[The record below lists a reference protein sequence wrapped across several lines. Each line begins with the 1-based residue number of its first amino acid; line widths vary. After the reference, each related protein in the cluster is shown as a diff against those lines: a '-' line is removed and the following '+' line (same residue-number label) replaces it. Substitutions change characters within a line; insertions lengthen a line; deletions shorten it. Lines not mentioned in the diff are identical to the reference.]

1 MAELPEPAWRGE
13 FAIDWRS
20 IIAGAVV
27 AAGISFTLL
36 AFGSAIGL
44 SVIST
49 SPSWR
54 DSSGW
59 LWLVSGL
66 YLVFVALC
74 SYGAGGYLAA
84 RMQAPRRWAVETE
97 GAFRDGAQGLVTWG
111 LATLLGAVLT
121 FGTIAAGARLTAS
134 PAAVSPSASLA
145 GETILAPELD
155 QLFRSERSAPNT
167 ANIAYDRAQ
176 AARILLKSSSRQGLS
191 SPDRDNLV
199 TLVANRAGIG
209 GEEASNRVTSII
221 AKSAEELH
229 RARAAAVIEAFLVAA
244 ALMAGAAIAW
254 FSAVEGGLDRERGT
268 LPIWEWSLRNR
279 RRSLG

>member
-1 MAELPEPAWRGE
+1 MAELSEPARRGE
-13 FAIDWRS
+13 FSIDWRS

-44 SVIST
+44 SVAST

-59 LWLVSGL
+59 LWFISGL

-84 RMQAPRRWAVETE
+84 RMQAPDRWAAETE

-111 LATLLGAVLT
+111 LATLLGGVLAL
-121 FGTIAAGARLTAS
+121 GTIAAGARLTAS
-134 PAAVSPSASLA
+134 SAAISPSASVA

-167 ANIAYDRAQ
+167 ANIEYDRSQ
-176 AARILLKSSSRQGLS
+176 AARILLKTSSRQGLS

-199 TLVANRAGIG
+199 TLVANRAGING
-209 GEEASNRVTSII
+209 AEASNRVTSII

-254 FSAVEGGLDRERGT
+254 FSAVEGGRDRERGT
-268 LPIWEWSLRNR
+268 LPVWDWSLRGHGR
-279 RRSLG
+279 V

>member
-1 MAELPEPAWRGE
+1 MAELSEVARRGE
-13 FAIDWRS
+13 FYIDWRS

-44 SVIST
+44 SVAST
-49 SPSWR
+49 APTWR
-54 DSSGW
+54 DSSSW
-59 LWLVSGL
+59 LWFISGL
-66 YLVFVALC
+66 YLVFIALC

-84 RMQAPRRWAVETE
+84 RMQAPSRWAAETE

-111 LATLLGAVLT
+111 LATLLGGVVAL
-121 FGTIAAGARLTAS
+121 GTVAAGAGLSASSTAT
-134 PAAVSPSASLA
+134 SPSASVA

-155 QLFRSERSAPNT
+155 QLFRSDRSAPNT
-167 ANIAYDRAQ
+167 ANIEYDRAQ
-176 AARILLKSSSRQGLS
+176 AARILLKTSSRQGLS

-199 TLVANRAGIG
+199 TLVANRAGING
-209 GEEASNRVTSII
+209 AEASNRVTSII

-244 ALMAGAAIAW
+244 ALIAGAAIAW
-254 FSAVEGGLDRERGT
+254 FSAVEGGRDRERGT
-268 LPIWEWSLRNR
+268 LPVWDWSLRGHR
-279 RRSLG
+279 RV

>member
-1 MAELPEPAWRGE
+1 MAEFSESSRRGE
-13 FAIDWRS
+13 FFTDWRS

-44 SVIST
+44 SVVS
-49 SPSWR
+49 SAPSWR
-54 DSSGW
+54 DSSSW
-59 LWLVSGL
+59 LWFISGL

-84 RMQAPRRWAVETE
+84 RMQAPSRWPAETE

-111 LATLLGAVLT
+111 LATLLGGVLAL
-121 FGTIAAGARLTAS
+121 GTVTAGAHLTAS
-134 PAAVSPSASLA
+134 STSVAPSASVP
-145 GETILAPELD
+145 GEAILAPELD

-167 ANIAYDRAQ
+167 ANIDYDRAQ
-176 AARILLKSSSRQGLS
+176 AARILLKTSSRQGLS

-199 TLVANRAGIG
+199 TLVANRAGING
-209 GEEASNRVTSII
+209 AEASNRVTSII

-254 FSAVEGGLDRERGT
+254 FSAVEGGRDRERGT
-268 LPIWEWSLRNR
+268 LPVWDWSLRR
-279 RRSLG
+279 HSRV